1 MGHHPAESYREQ
13 PAPARGKRTWLMV
26 IGCSLPIVA
35 VLLLPMFGVSWGT
48 ALLFLLVLA
57 CPLMH
62 LLGMHGSHHHPQG
75 GGSGSV
81 KEEEGY
87 SNESRIR

>member
-1 MGHHPAESYREQ
+1 M
-13 PAPARGKRTWLMV
+13 LV
-26 IGCSLPIVA
+26 GCTLPLAA
-35 VLLLPMFGVSWGT
+35 VLLLPMFGVNWGT

-75 GGSGSV
+75 RGSRPAR
-81 KEEEGY
+81 EEEG
-87 SNESRIR
+87 

>member
-1 MGHHPAESYREQ
+1 MEHHTTDHQGNRQSH
-13 PAPARGKRTWLMV
+13 GDSKHSWLMV

-62 LLGMHGSHHHPQG
+62 LFGIHGAHGGHGQG
-75 GGSGSV
+75 QTDDRAPM
-81 KEEEGY
+81 
-87 SNESRIR
+87 SRPGRQY

>member
-1 MGHHPAESYREQ
+1 MEH
-13 PAPARGKRTWLMV
+13 RTTDHQRDRQSHDTSKHSWLMV

-62 LLGMHGSHHHPQG
+62 LFGMHGAHGGHGDGQPTTQGSRSETERHH
-75 GGSGSV
+75 
-81 KEEEGY
+81 
-87 SNESRIR
+87 

>member
-1 MGHHPAESYREQ
+1 MEHRVTEVQTDRRSSP
-13 PAPARGKRTWLMV
+13 RGKRSWLMV

-62 LLGMHGSHHHPQG
+62 LFGMHGGHGGHAEGHTQAGEKKSETGRHH
-75 GGSGSV
+75 
-81 KEEEGY
+81 
-87 SNESRIR
+87 

>member
-1 MGHHPAESYREQ
+1 MEHHTTDHQRDRQSH
-13 PAPARGKRTWLMV
+13 GDSKHSWLMV

-48 ALLFLLVLA
+48 ALLFLFVLA

-62 LLGMHGSHHHPQG
+62 LFGMHGGHGGHGDGQPTTRGSRSETERHH
-75 GGSGSV
+75 
-81 KEEEGY
+81 
-87 SNESRIR
+87 